1 MRATSKERKIMR
13 SKMPK
18 IGKRQMTVEGNLTE
32 RSHFKKLKS
41 DHSDSDLDDCN
52 VDEDEDLYTSL
63 NQ

>member
-1 MRATSKERKIMR
+1 MR